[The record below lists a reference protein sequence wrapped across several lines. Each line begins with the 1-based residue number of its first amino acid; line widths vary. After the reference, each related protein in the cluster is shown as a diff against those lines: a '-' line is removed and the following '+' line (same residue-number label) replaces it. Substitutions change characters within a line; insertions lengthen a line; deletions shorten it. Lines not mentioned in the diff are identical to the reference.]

1 MNWADA
7 VFALICATGFGG
19 SFLFINVAVT
29 EIPPITL
36 TAARSVISF
45 LALWSVLRLMGLRLP
60 SWGPIWWWIT
70 ALGFASLVLPMV
82 LVSWGQLH
90 IESGLAGIIIGFVPI
105 VTFVLAH
112 LFFQDERFTP
122 MGFVGVLVGFL
133 GVVAIIGPAAL
144 FDFGNHLLGQIAT
157 FAGAISIGAA
167 NIIGRRISSIGPMVI
182 VTASQLTAVVW
193 LVPLSLIVD
202 QPWALA
208 PSDTALGCLV
218 IIGLFGS
225 ALPGFLFYRLLVR
238 VGATRA
244 SLVAYV
250 APIVSVVVGALV
262 LDERLPW
269 SALLGLVLILVGAY
283 IVNRRAGRAL

>member
-1 MNWADA
+1 MTWADA

-36 TAARSVISF
+36 TAARSIISF
-45 LALWSVLRLMGLRLP
+45 VALWSVLRLMGLRLP
-60 SWGPIWWWIT
+60 PWGPIWWWIT

-105 VTFVLAH
+105 VTFLLAH
-112 LFFQDERFTP
+112 VFFHDERFTP
-122 MGFVGVLVGFL
+122 MGFTGVLIGFM

-157 FAGAISIGAA
+157 FAAAVSIGAA
-167 NIIGRRISSIGPMVI
+167 NIIGRRISMIGPMVI
-182 VTASQLTAVVW
+182 VTASQLAAVAC

-202 QPWALA
+202 QPWTLE
-208 PSDTALGCLV
+208 PSGTALGCLV

-250 APIVSVVVGALV
+250 APIVAVVIGALA

-269 SALLGLVLILVGAY
+269 SALLGLVLILIGAY